1 MERFMDTIEFKLRG
15 LRDDLVRYSDVVS
28 TFVPARDVASRIDQI
43 LTAEPHRPVD
53 DAPPL
58 RVDEVIAKLDEDVLM
73 SIVMK
78 LTGGEARPRA
88 VREQIEARKKRTS

>member
-15 LRDDLVRYSDVVS
+15 LRDDLVRHSDVGS
-28 TFVPARDVASRIDQI
+28 IFVPARDVASRIDQI
-43 LTAEPHRPVD
+43 LTAEPRRPVD
-53 DAPPL
+53 DAPHL

-78 LTGGEARPRA
+78 LTGGEARPRT
-88 VREQIEARKKRTS
+88 VREQIEARKKRTP